1 MKSIQPRAAAGCRLA
16 TARRGFTMIELMV
29 AISTGMAVGLAA
41 FLLAKVSLGAFQQDA
56 RVNNAQHSVLMAMNR
71 LVSDVRRAGF
81 MTTADAATD
90 PALCDRNNLNATQRD
105 LLFGIDIFD
114 GADPAAY
121 PASPNNPLPAT
132 VTGPGNNRAP
142 DRVRITGNFMTTERL
157 TYRMVNSAA
166 SEVHLAIDTN
176 AVQRVHRDGA
186 GSATSVCRL
195 FPTGSFLRLVDSN
208 RRETY
213 VGIDYCTQ
221 ANAGALVQ
229 SVVINY
235 VTLGNPLPQV
245 PGVCGVAEGNA
256 SGSVNTVNVIEY
268 AVQRVSQPFGAA
280 QLDEHG
286 LAPGLAPVVRWDP
299 AVGGDGVSINGDD
312 TRLDLIRRQLDTN
325 GNVIPNSGEVIA
337 DYVADFKL
345 RARYLDGPLSQ
356 TILDSGFDKSDGVPP
371 TAMLPNRVRSVGIRL
386 TTRSKEP
393 DREDRVA
400 AVPNT
405 ATALDRFQV
414 FPPGAARK
422 FRFARVRTMYTEV
435 NLPNLAQATW

>member
-1 MKSIQPRAAAGCRLA
+1 MIRAPSSGVVGRRAP
-16 TARRGFTMIELMV
+16 ARRPGFTMIELMV

-71 LVSDVRRAGF
+71 VASDVRRAGF

-105 LLFGIDIFD
+105 LLFGIQMFD
-114 GADPAAY
+114 GADPTTY
-121 PASPNNPLPAT
+121 GASPNNPLPGT

-142 DRVRITGNFMTTERL
+142 DRIRLTGNYMTTERL
-157 TYRMVNSAA
+157 AYRMVNAA
-166 SEVHLAIDTN
+166 SNQVHLAIDTN
-176 AVQRVHRDGA
+176 AIQRVHRDGA

-208 RRETY
+208 KRETY

-221 ANAGALVQ
+221 ANSGALVQ

-235 VTLGNPLPQV
+235 VTLGNPLPRV
-245 PGVCGVAEGNA
+245 AGVCGVAEGNA
-256 SGSVNTVNVIEY
+256 AGTVNTVNVIEY
-268 AVQRVSQPFGAA
+268 SVQRVSQPFGPA

-286 LAPGLAPVVRWDP
+286 LAPGLLPIVRWDP
-299 AVGGDGVSINGDD
+299 AVGGDGVSVSGDD
-312 TRLDLIRRQLDTN
+312 TRLDLIRRQLDTD
-325 GNVIPNSGEVIA
+325 GNIIPNSGEVIA

-345 RARYLDGPLSQ
+345 RARYLQGPLSQ
-356 TILDSGFDKSDGVPP
+356 TILDSGFDKGDGIPAA
-371 TAMLPNRVRSVGIRL
+371 AMVPNRVRSVGIRL
-386 TTRSKEP
+386 TTRSKEA
-393 DREDRVA
+393 DREDRLG
-400 AVPNT
+400 AVPDA

-422 FRFARVRTMYTEV
+422 LRFARVRTMYTEV